1 LPVSKSSKP
10 EFVDICLGI
19 MAYQVKGY
27 VAIVVIIF
35 ISFTIGLNLGLHG
48 MLVVVQNDF
57 SYITQRAHG
66 AATTAEQPKPIQPAG
81 QPITPLPATPPKVV
95 EVKEPE
101 SRPVLVV
108 TQAHTE
114 PPASGASP
122 ADEQQLAPP
131 VNTLESRIHEVEVLV
146 DAYAL
151 KLHAETVSRLP
162 NLAQNND
169 VLADVPIVLLTCNR
183 AALLRNTLKSLLEV
197 RGVKKG
203 NVIVSQDGAL
213 PEIADIAKEQG
224 LTLIQN
230 VNGIRL
236 RGGAA
241 ADGASRIAQHY
252 KYSLSAVF
260 DRFPRANAVI
270 IVEDDLLFSPDMYE
284 YLQHTAPI
292 LDADPTAFVVS
303 AWSDN
308 GFASKVHDPYAL
320 RRTDYFPGLG
330 WLLTRKLY
338 KEELE
343 PKWPASHWDHW
354 LRAPETS
361 KHRDIIYPQVENEI
375 YAAQFIAF
383 LCPDVVL
390 SGTSV
395 VQLDGCDCN
404 FRVPYAIV

>member
-1 LPVSKSSKP
+1 
-10 EFVDICLGI
+10 

-48 MLVVVQNDF
+48 LLVVVQNDF
-57 SYITQRAHG
+57 SYITQRAHATASTAKQPE
-66 AATTAEQPKPIQPAG
+66 AARPTIDISSHVQVSSSSSLERKQPE
-81 QPITPLPATPPKVV
+81 
-95 EVKEPE
+95 EV
-101 SRPVLVV
+101 PVLVV

-114 PPASGASP
+114 PAASRTGLDQTLP
-122 ADEQQLAPP
+122 DAPITAP
-131 VNTLESRIHEVEVLV
+131 VVNTLESRLHEVEVLV
-146 DAYAL
+146 DEYAL

-162 NLAQNND
+162 NLAQNNAA
-169 VLADVPIVLLTCNR
+169 LADIPIVLLTCNR
-183 AALLRNTLKSLLEV
+183 AALLRNTLKSLLDV
-197 RGVKKG
+197 RGVRKY

-213 PEIADIAKEQG
+213 PEIAEIAQEQD
-224 LTLIQN
+224 LPLIQN

-260 DRFPRANAVI
+260 DRFPQAMAVI

-292 LDADPTAFVVS
+292 LEADPTAFVVS

-361 KHRDIIYPQVENEI
+361 KHRDIIYPQVSYQRVLWCFVVRYSPPPLLLLLLLPETSH
-375 YAAQFIAF
+375 AFFHTCFFI
-383 LCPDVVL
+383 
-390 SGTSV
+390 
-395 VQLDGCDCN
+395 
-404 FRVPYAIV
+404 